1 MHFAYG
7 TITLYGRP
15 FQIVLLYMN
24 FVTSRMTCKSSTQ
37 DPTTPYMQR
46 LQAYTYKVWAL
57 PVSLAATSG
66 IVVTF
71 CS

>member
-1 MHFAYG
+1 MHFAYRAV
-7 TITLYGRP
+7 TLYGQP
-15 FQIVLLYMN
+15 FQVVRLYMK
-24 FVTSRMTCKSSTQ
+24 FLTSRMTCKSSTQ

-46 LQAYTYKVWAL
+46 LQAYTHKVWA
-57 PVSLAATSG
+57 PPGSLAATSG